1 MPRASQRKPDR
12 DARAHALGEILDD
25 LAERMLKQYLESIPS
40 YRALPDVTLDQI
52 RNVNRLNVSGFI
64 QSMRAGRGPSSE
76 ELTMIRESASRRAR
90 EGVPLSALLA
100 AYRTGAQ
107 IAWAEARVIIG
118 DDHQRLAAGLDFAT
132 AVM

>member
-1 MPRASQRKPDR
+1 MPRTTQRKTDR
-12 DARAHALGEILDD
+12 DPRAHALTEILDDLERITDD

-52 RNVNRLNVSGFI
+52 RDVNRGNVRGFI
-64 QSMRAGRGPSSE
+64 RAMRAGRGPSSE

-107 IAWAEARVIIG
+107 IAWRKRA
-118 DDHQRLAAGLDFAT
+118 
-132 AVM
+132 